1 MGGTSS
7 TRFCR
12 FLMFVKYCK
21 LVNGLTTEWQLEIS
35 VECQE
40 PCFSQDPKSCNGCTY
55 GWPKSLVTLRQG
67 YWSNVKRL
75 IAADILLRR
84 LLHKLTFDIGEPKD
98 PYCFLI
104 EPQELQFSIGFG
116 WDTYI
121 YIHKFNYIYY
131 SHLHLYHTHTRRQQ
145 YQERRHQIETSTCSY
160 RQRFDTDS
168 TNLSSP
174 FGKFRGF
181 HCVYLEESMGD
192 PEEAETCH
200 LDTWKYSHPVED
212 CKACCGWV
220 FHKFLWFSTMFHNVT
235 SL

>member
-1 MGGTSS
+1 M
-7 TRFCR
+7 
-12 FLMFVKYCK
+12 K
-21 LVNGLTTEWQLEIS
+21 Q
-35 VECQE
+35 
-40 PCFSQDPKSCNGCTY
+40 
-55 GWPKSLVTLRQG
+55 
-67 YWSNVKRL
+67 L

-104 EPQELQFSIGFG
+104 EPQKLQYFLLDLDEIHI
-116 WDTYI
+116 YI
-121 YIHKFNYIYY
+121 YTNSIIYIYY

-174 FGKFRGF
+174 FGEFRGF

-200 LDTWKYSHPVED
+200 LDTWKYSHSVKD
-212 CKACCGWV
+212 CKACCGYSIIV
-220 FHKFLWFSTMFHNVT
+220 VDFPQCSIMLLVT